1 MNSDTLLANF
11 EILADAPNG
20 VDRIREVI
28 LGLAVHG
35 KLFKDTD
42 INKWQHGVT
51 LKEFGR
57 MIRGITY
64 AKAESGKEPAPNFV
78 PLLGAANIQRSINYE
93 GLTYVTSSLVKSDQY
108 LKDGDILICMSSG
121 SKHLVGKTGVI
132 RNPPLSSFGAFCG
145 VFRISYEKNRD
156 YLALFFKSPGYR
168 AAISDASRGIGIN
181 NLRVGDIESI
191 ELLLPPQEEQ
201 ARIVEKVNELMT
213 LCDQLELNQQHRNN
227 LRVAARKSAI
237 DAISTA
243 TTPEELEMAWNR
255 ISRNW
260 EVIADTPE
268 SVSSLR
274 SLILDLAVRGKLV
287 SQDMTA
293 GRPLFNEV
301 PGVHQTPKNWVWTRL
316 DEIAEYG
323 GVGNVSPNEIDA
335 TSWVLDLEDI
345 EKGSSRLIS
354 KVRSSD
360 RKTTSNKASFKAGD
374 VLYGK
379 LRPYLDKVLVADEE
393 GFCTTEIV
401 PIRPKAGIDC
411 NWLRLSL
418 KSPRFLSYVS
428 EKSYGMKMPRLGT
441 KDARESLHAV
451 PPLEEQKSIV
461 NKVNELMTL
470 CDQLEFELVRQ
481 RALEESI
488 ARSLTGSLLN
498 DE

>member
-1 MNSDTLLANF
+1 MKANTLLENF
-11 EILADAPNG
+11 EILAEAPG
-20 VDRIREVI
+20 GIDRLREVI
-28 LGLAVHG
+28 LGLAVNG
-35 KLFKDTD
+35 RLFSDTD
-42 INKWQHGVT
+42 LTKWQTDVT
-51 LKEFGR
+51 LKDFGG

-64 AKAESGKEPAPNFV
+64 AKAESSKEPTPNFV

-93 GLTYVTSSLVKSDQY
+93 GLTFVASSLIKPSQY

-121 SKHLVGKTGVI
+121 SKHLVGKTGFV
-132 RNPPLSSFGAFCG
+132 RNPPASSFGAFCG
-145 VFRISYEKNRD
+145 VFRISHENNRD
-156 YLALFFKSPGYR
+156 YLAMFFKSPIYR
-168 AAISDASRGIGIN
+168 TAISVASRGIGIN

-191 ELLLPPQEEQ
+191 EVSLPPLAEQ
-201 ARIVEKVNELMT
+201 KRIVAKVDELMA
-213 LCDQLELNQQHRNN
+213 LCDKLEQQQKLRDN
-227 LRVAARKSAI
+227 LRTATRKSAI
-237 DAISTA
+237 EAISTA
-243 TTPEELEMAWNR
+243 TTPEELEAAWKR
-255 ISRNW
+255 INSIW
-260 EVIADTPE
+260 AVIADTPE

-287 SQDMTA
+287 SQNMTA

-301 PGVHQTPKNWVWTRL
+301 PGVHQIPKNWVWTRL